1 MNMNSTPTSKSV
13 STLTSVFATRADADN
28 AYKALLKLGYEAGE
42 ITLIMSE
49 ETSERLYQYHDTD
62 FDNTQKSGAGK
73 DKKLQ
78 VTRISDALDV
88 LGRFVAIPGLALVV
102 AGKLD
107 EAGQRA
113 ISNTVLSDEY
123 AAYFQKRI
131 QEGEILID
139 FGLHNSRERNIIM
152 DLWENYGGNSL
163 IRKVNNA
170 A

>member
-1 MNMNSTPTSKSV
+1 MMNDTHMTKSV
-13 STLTSVFATRADADN
+13 NTVTSVFATRTDAEN

-49 ETSERLYQYHDTD
+49 ETCERLYQYHDSD
-62 FDNTQKSGAGK
+62 FDDNRTSVLGK
-73 DKKLQ
+73 GKKLQ

-88 LGRFVAIPGLALVV
+88 FGRFVAIPGLALVV

-107 EAGQRA
+107 EGGQRA
-113 ISNTVLSDEY
+113 ITSTVLSDEY
-123 AAYFQKRI
+123 ATYFQRRI

-139 FGLHNSRERNIIM
+139 FGLHNVKERNLIM
-152 DLWENYGGNSL
+152 NLWENYGGFSL
-163 IRKVNNA
+163 VRKISNA

>member
-1 MNMNSTPTSKSV
+1 MMNSTHTKRSV
-13 STLTSVFATRADADN
+13 NTVTSVFATRTDAEN
-28 AYKALLKLGYEAGE
+28 AYKALLKLGYEAEE

-49 ETSERLYQYHDTD
+49 ETSERLYHYHDKD
-62 FDNTQKSGAGK
+62 YDDKRESGLGK
-73 DKKLQ
+73 GKKLQ

-107 EAGQRA
+107 ERGQRA
-113 ISNTVLSDEY
+113 IASTVLSDEY
-123 AAYFQKRI
+123 ATYFQKRI

-139 FGLHNSRERNIIM
+139 FGLHNIKERNLIM
-152 DLWENYGGNSL
+152 NLWENYGGYSL
-163 IRKVNNA
+163 VRRVNNA

>member
-1 MNMNSTPTSKSV
+1 M
-13 STLTSVFATRADADN
+13 FATRADAEN
-28 AYKALLKLGYEAGE
+28 AYQSLLNLGYKPEE
-42 ITLIMSE
+42 ITLVMSE
-49 ETSERLYQYHDTD
+49 ETCERLYQYHEGD
-62 FDNTQKSGAGK
+62 FYKSRTFRPGT

-78 VTRISDALDV
+78 VTRISDALDM

-107 EAGQRA
+107 EGGQRA

-123 AAYFQKRI
+123 ATYFQRRI

-139 FGLHNSRERNIIM
+139 FGLHNLKERNLIVN
-152 DLWENYGGNSL
+152 LWENYGGFSL
-163 IRKVNNA
+163 VRKISNA